1 MTTSSDLFL
10 SLAHN
15 PPSYESIARL
25 QNEFK
30 NKEEF
35 IAEGVIP
42 IFEQIL
48 FPHIPQGAHILD
60 LGCGCGYLG
69 SQLHMKG
76 YKMTGIDASEA
87 LLSCARKNAPENNFI
102 LGDIRKF
109 ELPPTFDAVVSIDV
123 LLFILNNDD
132 LISVFRN
139 VYAALQNNG
148 LFIFSIPLVELMH
161 KTVEEGYMNH
171 VYVNDEYALI
181 ELFHYQPEE
190 KIWKIEVTGFELID
204 KVWKRSD
211 TTWLRKDH
219 LLSDVQ
225 SALENVG
232 FREISH
238 ISPGDESQSACFICW
253 K

>member
-1 MTTSSDLFL
+1 MPTSNDVFL
-10 SLAHN
+10 SLTHN
-15 PPSYESIARL
+15 PPNYQPIARL

-42 IFEQIL
+42 ILEQIL
-48 FPHIPQGAHILD
+48 FPHISEGAHILD

-69 SQLHMKG
+69 SQLQVKG

-87 LLSCARKNAPENNFI
+87 LLSYARKNAPENNFI
-102 LGDIRKF
+102 LNDIRKF
-109 ELPPTFDAVVSIDV
+109 KLPPTFDAVVSIDV

-132 LISVFRN
+132 LTSVFRN

-171 VYVNDEYALI
+171 VYVNDECALI
-181 ELFHYQPEE
+181 ELFDYDLEE

-232 FREISH
+232 FRDISRL
-238 ISPGDESQSACFICW
+238 GDESQSDCFICW